1 MILKR
6 IGLASCL
13 FFIPFSA
20 YSQQT
25 SIQNPQA
32 VGLAMRAISAL
43 TGTTQVQDVTL
54 IGIAT
59 RTAGSDI
66 ESGGVT
72 LRALGTTE
80 ARSDLS
86 LTSGALTEMRNSS
99 NGSPQGFWI
108 GIDGTVHSMASQNC
122 LTDAAWFFPALTGL
136 FQTSNPNLS
145 ITYVGQEIKNGVSVQ
160 HLIFV
165 YSAAQTP
172 GIGEPVAGLS
182 STDVYLDSSSLL
194 PVAFAF
200 NLHPDSSALTNIA
213 VEVDFSSYQTVNG
226 VQIPFHIQKFMN
238 GTLFLDVTVQSA
250 ILNSGLTDAAFSPN

>member
-6 IGLASCL
+6 IGLAFCL
-13 FFIPFSA
+13 FFIPFRA
-20 YSQQT
+20 HSQQT
-25 SIQNPQA
+25 TAQNPQA
-32 VGLAMRAISAL
+32 VALAMGAIAAL
-43 TGTTQVQDVTL
+43 TGTTQVRDVTL
-54 IGIAT
+54 TGIAT

-80 ARSDLS
+80 ARTDLS

-108 GIDGTVHSMASQNC
+108 GIDGAVHFMASQNC

-136 FQTSNPNLS
+136 SQTSNPNLS
-145 ITYVGQEIKNGVSVQ
+145 ITYVGQETKNGVSVQ
-160 HLIFV
+160 HLVFV

-172 GIGEPVAGLS
+172 GIIKPVTGLG

-200 NLHPDSSALTNIA
+200 NLHPDSSAFINIG
-213 VEVDFSSYQTVNG
+213 VEVDFSNYQAVNG

-238 GTLFLDVTVQSA
+238 GTLFLDVTIQSA
-250 ILNSGLTDAAFSPN
+250 ILNSGLADAVFSPN